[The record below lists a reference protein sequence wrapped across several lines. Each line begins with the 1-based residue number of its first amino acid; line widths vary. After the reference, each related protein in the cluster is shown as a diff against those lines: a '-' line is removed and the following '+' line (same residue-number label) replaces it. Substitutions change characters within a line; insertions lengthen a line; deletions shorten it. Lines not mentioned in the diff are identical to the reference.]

1 MLFWSRHHKRHL
13 TFEEVVMASF
23 DKLNADIAALN
34 AKVDAFLAKPAPVP
48 APDPVPDEQPQVDA
62 ADAAVEAILAKIP
75 A

>member
-13 TFEEVVMASF
+13 TFEEVAMASF

-34 AKVDAFLAKPAPVP
+34 ARLDALLAKQNPPPVP
-48 APDPVPDEQPQVDA
+48 PLDEQPQVDA